1 MSDSLRPRRV
11 RASYSMDFK
20 LELVEKS
27 YQPGACVAQLAR
39 EHGINDNL
47 LFTWRQRYSHLL
59 PDEIQRSVSKPDDL
73 RSGCRERQSAP
84 DRELI
89 SRYPENTAS
98 RTDRE
103 GTMISLPSGTRIWLV
118 AGATDMRK
126 SFNGLG
132 EQIQHVLDE
141 NPFSGHLFIFRGRRG
156 DTVKILWADADGLC
170 LFTKRLEEGQFIWPA
185 VRDGKVAI
193 SRSQLAMLLDKLD
206 WRQPKTPRLN
216 SLTML

>member
-1 MSDSLRPRRV
+1 
-11 RASYSMDFK
+11 
-20 LELVEKS
+20 
-27 YQPGACVAQLAR
+27 
-39 EHGINDNL
+39 
-47 LFTWRQRYSHLL
+47 
-59 PDEIQRSVSKPDDL
+59 
-73 RSGCRERQSAP
+73 
-84 DRELI
+84 
-89 SRYPENTAS
+89 
-98 RTDRE
+98 
-103 GTMISLPSGTRIWLV
+103 MISLPSGTRIWLV

-193 SRSQLAMLLDKLD
+193 VARNWPCSSIS
-206 WRQPKTPRLN
+206 WTGVSPKHLV
-216 SLTML
+216 LTH